1 MSCINSMECR
11 IGECQSCY
19 KHLSSPFRSVLRI
32 HFIYSIE
39 CNSIFSENLSLST
52 PRLAQSIDRSLVT
65 KPIFN
70 GSGFESVIGLSYFYY
85 LFFLFL
91 ILFQILFSF
100 MYFYL
105 FFLFISFS
113 FFFLCYDVMLIN
125 VHNNIFYHCGVGI
138 WCYSGYCYLPQIAVR
153 AYMLYIQYVHDLN
166 ITHELAFEFVSTF
179 R

>member
-85 LFFLFL
+85 LFFLFFKFSSRSYFHSC
-91 ILFQILFSF
+91 IFIYSFYSFLFLFSF
-100 MYFYL
+100 YAM
-105 FFLFISFS
+105 
-113 FFFLCYDVMLIN
+113 
-125 VHNNIFYHCGVGI
+125 
-138 WCYSGYCYLPQIAVR
+138 
-153 AYMLYIQYVHDLN
+153 
-166 ITHELAFEFVSTF
+166 T
-179 R
+179 

>member
-85 LFFLFL
+85 LFFSFFNSLLDL
-91 ILFQILFSF
+91 IFIHV
-100 MYFYL
+100 
-105 FFLFISFS
+105 FLFILFIHL

-138 WCYSGYCYLPQIAVR
+138 WCYSGYCYLP
-153 AYMLYIQYVHDLN
+153 
-166 ITHELAFEFVSTF
+166 
-179 R
+179 